1 MRSERPEICQA
12 SYDRDNGNGGCRR
25 EAKQKGPRVTEGTL
39 AKKMVAKPGALCYDR
54 GVKEGVY
61 KRSDLLRKG
70 GLAMQKDNYM
80 KLYLETETQR
90 HGGSCA

>member
-1 MRSERPEICQA
+1 MI
-12 SYDRDNGNGGCRR
+12 
-25 EAKQKGPRVTEGTL
+25 
-39 AKKMVAKPGALCYDR
+39 
-54 GVKEGVY
+54 EGVHQ
-61 KRSDLLRKG
+61 RSDLLRKG

>member
-1 MRSERPEICQA
+1 
-12 SYDRDNGNGGCRR
+12 
-25 EAKQKGPRVTEGTL
+25 
-39 AKKMVAKPGALCYDR
+39 MVAKPGALCYDSS
-54 GVKEGVY
+54 VKEGVY